1 MADTSEFRAREIGN
15 QILDY
20 IRQARLQAGD
30 QLPAEVEMAGQLGI
44 SRATIREVYVRLMA
58 QGIIVRRHGL
68 GTFVGQM
75 PIQDDQTYQTGFA
88 ASIRAAGFTPTV
100 DLVSVDR
107 VPLGAELASE
117 LGCAEG
123 TEASRLL
130 RVFRANGDPVVL
142 IEDHLAPGIDAAA
155 IDLDA
160 YAIDLI
166 AGLATQ
172 TNMEGTRIDTWTTA
186 TDLSDERAEL
196 LELPTGHPALHIYS
210 VIHSEAAG
218 TVCVAWAWLNPR
230 LMELKSS
237 RRVNL
242 SSPPIITL
250 ADEVTPVAERTQ
262 RKIKPTQGK
271 KESTK

>member
-30 QLPAEVEMAGQLGI
+30 QLPAEVDMAGQLGI
-44 SRATIREVYVRLMA
+44 SRATIREVYIRLMA

-68 GTFVGQM
+68 GTFVGQV

-100 DLVSVDR
+100 DLISIGR
-107 VPLGAELASE
+107 VPLGAELAAE
-117 LGCAEG
+117 FGCPEG

-142 IEDHLAPGIDAAA
+142 IEDHLAP
-155 IDLDA
+155 DLDA
-160 YAIDLI
+160 TKIDFDTFAIDLI
-166 AGLATQ
+166 AGLMTQ
-172 TNMEGTRIDTWTTA
+172 TDMTGTRIDTWTTA
-186 TDLSDERAEL
+186 TDLSDERADL
-196 LELPTGHPALHIYS
+196 LDLPTGHPALHIYS
-210 VIHSEAAG
+210 IIHSEAAG

-242 SSPPIITL
+242 SSPPVITL
-250 ADEVTPVAERTQ
+250 ADEVSPVAARARRNT
-262 RKIKPTQGK
+262 KSTFTK
-271 KESTK
+271 KGPK